1 MNLEQLREKLPGSG
15 RRSYSVN
22 SSEEYKKATEE
33 FGNLITVY
41 VASKMAE
48 VSQQRIYNLMDQGK
62 FTRIILY
69 GVVHVAYG
77 EFETWRMSPRTVGRP
92 RTRAKEN
99 KPSLLPKEK
108 I

>member
-15 RRSYSVN
+15 PRSLIVN
-22 SSEEYKKATEE
+22 SGEEYKKTTEE
-33 FGNLITVY
+33 FGSLITVY

-62 FTRIILY
+62 FTRIVIY
-69 GVVHVAYG
+69 GVVHVVYG
-77 EFETWRMSPRTVGRP
+77 EFETWRMSPRRAGRP
-92 RTRAKEN
+92 RTQAKEN
-99 KPSLLPKEK
+99 KKSLIPKES